1 MSGRPA
7 RVRVMNLGE
16 KNSSALAG
24 FVLGVVSAVI
34 AFITGALIGTTV
46 GGLFVAFLLAA
57 LPALLAVIFGIV
69 GLTKAGGGRRSQ
81 AIWAIIFGFTP
92 WASALLGMIVK
103 LSLFG

>member
-1 MSGRPA
+1 MT
-7 RVRVMNLGE
+7 LGE

-24 FVLGVVSAVI
+24 FVLGVVSAGI
-34 AFITGALIGTTV
+34 AFIAGALIGTRL

-81 AIWAIIFGFTP
+81 AIWAIVLGFTP
-92 WASALLGMIVK
+92 WAFAPLGLIVK